1 MGDFQ
6 QQQIGGE
13 QDDLQNRDAQSVQ
26 AESPAVAEVRSLL
39 SGGTH
44 DAAQVAR
51 ILHDHPRSRNEIMAL
66 IHKTVGNN
74 FAMRVAAENKKIF
87 QAEADGGPAS
97 KEGKPLP
104 ADLRADV
111 EAVDKTPNV
120 YPDGKADQATRARN
134 AAMEIEEY
142 ESEMKGAGNAKAPKP
157 PSKEGHDFAMK
168 LFEEENGA
176 PGEKAPVASTAPKP
190 PSKEGHDFAMKLF
203 EEENGAPGEKA
214 PVASTAPKPPSKEGH
229 DFAMKLFEEENGAP
243 GEKAPVASNAPK
255 PPSKEGH
262 DFAMKL
268 FEEENGAPGEKAPVA
283 SNAPKPPS
291 KEGQDFA
298 MKLFEEE
305 NGPRDASK
313 LVKNEA
319 PKEAKAEKVAEA
331 PVEAAKVLK
340 DETVIGASKEEKPV
354 EIVRQSEVLKDPQQ
368 NPEEPKKASD
378 EVKDNDKDDAESESE
393 GGAGKSQIGPVKITA
408 SVLRIRSSPKISKGN
423 IIGRLTRG
431 TVVQAVG
438 HQGEWV
444 EIQHNGQTAFVHSS
458 FVAEVDV
465 KAQPTAQEQLPANPA
480 S

>member
-142 ESEMKGAGNAKAPKP
+142 ESEMKGAGNAK
-157 PSKEGHDFAMK
+157 
-168 LFEEENGA
+168 
-176 PGEKAPVASTAPKP
+176 
-190 PSKEGHDFAMKLF
+190 
-203 EEENGAPGEKA
+203 
-214 PVASTAPKPPSKEGH
+214 
-229 DFAMKLFEEENGAP
+229 
-243 GEKAPVASNAPK
+243 APK